1 MSFWLKRFGAA
12 GLAGLFL
19 LAGAEAFAQAK
30 KPAPAKPAPA
40 QAAPAQ
46 AAPAEPAA
54 GSPAPQPAP
63 QQGPMKVELTP
74 TQNDWTKVCG
84 KDQAA
89 NKEICYTTRDF
100 SAQKDQPP
108 VLALAVYDIKG
119 EDTRVVRLLM
129 PVGLMLR
136 PGFRFSVDAGQPTE
150 GAFEICFPNGCFA
163 EARVKGTNIAELKKG
178 TTLNVDVKNQ
188 ANNLV
193 TFAVPLA
200 GFDKAFDGPAVDP
213 KVLEEQQK
221 KLQAELQKRAEDE
234 RKKLEAAKPDAT
246 GGAGA
251 PVPAAPAAPAA
262 PAKP

>member
-1 MSFWLKRFGAA
+1 MSFSLKRFGAA
-12 GLAGLFL
+12 GLAGLLL
-19 LAGAEAFAQAK
+19 LAGAEAFAQTK
-30 KPAPAKPAPA
+30 KPAATKPAAAPAAPAPA
-40 QAAPAQ
+40 QPAPEAT
-46 AAPAEPAA
+46 P

-63 QQGPMKVELTP
+63 AQGPFRVELTP

-100 SAQKDQPP
+100 SADKDKPP
-108 VLALAVYDIKG
+108 VLALAVYDVKG
-119 EDTRVVRLLM
+119 DDNRIVRLLM

-136 PGFRFSVDAGQPTE
+136 PGFRFAVDKGDPIV

-163 EARVKGTNIAELKKG
+163 EARINGAALAELKKG
-178 TTLNVDVKNQ
+178 TVMNVDVKNQ

-193 TFAVPLA
+193 TFGVPLS

-221 KLQAELQKRAEDE
+221 KLQEELQKRAEDE

-246 GGAGA
+246 GGAA
-251 PVPAAPAAPAA
+251 PPAPAAA
-262 PAKP
+262 PAK